1 VKTVVIFFHDFYN
14 ILNFDK
20 FCRMRSFKFL
30 NSLLI
35 KNIEIDSVFLEF
47 LFQNFLFLK
56 KFKFN

>member
-30 NSLLI
+30 NSVLI
-35 KNIEIDSVFLEF
+35 KNIEIDSSFF
-47 LFQNFLFLK
+47 RIFIS
-56 KFKFN
+56 KFSIF